1 MYNMVGATSRRGI
14 WSILPRALVA
24 LVLVLLVPGCAEQ
37 EEAPL
42 GPTSS
47 MAADD
52 AGLSADKER
61 NAVDLGPSTASA
73 RIGANAMISAFAT
86 MTSIPFD
93 PEPGPFVNNAGLFCD
108 DCVSPGLPIGFS
120 FTFFGNTF
128 TTFNLSSN
136 GFIGF
141 SPPGTVNGCCSG
153 GTIASPDGPNN
164 IIAAAWTD
172 LDPRG
177 SDGVFYE
184 TRGRDPNRYL
194 VVAYQNV
201 AWFSSQNRVT
211 TQIILY
217 EGTNAIEIHT
227 TSQPAGHIYTQ
238 GVENENGTQ
247 AAFQPGRVAA
257 NYGLANDGVRFTTVL
272 GSWTGRTSLPSA
284 RLTPAIGTANG
295 LVYVM
300 GGLNSAGTG
309 LSSVATYNPGTNAWT
324 TKASMPAARQGG
336 NGAVAIGSTMYVAG
350 GFDAARALTRTLYAY
365 NVSTNTWSTR
375 ASMPA
380 LSSCGGSAV
389 ISGKLYVFS
398 GCTRSSTGAQVAAG
412 LLHRYDPATN
422 RWTTLRSA
430 PAVHFS
436 PAVRAV
442 NGKLYVAGGND
453 GASVAIGRLDVY
465 DPATNAWSTRAA
477 MPTARV
483 AAAAAGVGGKLYVI
497 GGRNAGTSLNKVE
510 AYDPVTNRWST
521 RASMPTARS
530 GLGVGVIND
539 LVYAVA
545 GRRNSTTIVATNE
558 RFTP

>member
-1 MYNMVGATSRRGI
+1 MYDAVNVTASRGSQ
-14 WSILPRALVA
+14 SILPAALVA
-24 LVLVLLVPGCAEQ
+24 LGLLLQGCGERQETPVGPPSPGGTD
-37 EEAPL
+37 EA
-42 GPTSS
+42 
-47 MAADD
+47 A
-52 AGLSADKER
+52 LSADKEH
-61 NAVDLGPSTASA
+61 NAVDLGPPAASA
-73 RIGANAMISAFAT
+73 RIGGAHVVSAFAT
-86 MTSIPFD
+86 TSSIPFD
-93 PEPGPFVNNAGLFCD
+93 PEPGPFAHSAALFCD
-108 DCVSPGLPIGFS
+108 DCVLLGLPIGFS

-128 TTFNLSSN
+128 THFNASAN

-141 SPPGTVNGCCSG
+141 SPPVTTHGCCSG
-153 GTIASPDGPNN
+153 RPIPSADELNN

-172 LDPRG
+172 LYPGGGGDVR
-177 SDGVFYE
+177 YE
-184 TRGRDPNRYL
+184 TRGRAPNRYL
-194 VVAYQNV
+194 VVAYENV
-201 AWFSSQNRVT
+201 PWCCGPGAHVSS
-211 TQIILY
+211 QIILY

-227 TSQPAGHIYTQ
+227 ANQSAGHIYTQ
-238 GVENENGTQ
+238 GVENENGTL
-247 AAFQPGRVAA
+247 AAFQQGRVAA
-257 NYGLANDGVRFTTVL
+257 NYGLTNDGVRFTTVL

-284 RLTPAIGTANG
+284 RLTPAVGTANG
-295 LVYVM
+295 LVYVI
-300 GGLNSAGTG
+300 GGLNSAGSA
-309 LSSVATYNPGTNAWT
+309 LSSVAAYNPGTNAWT

-365 NVSTNTWSTR
+365 NVNTNTWSTR

-430 PAVHFS
+430 PSVHFS

-453 GASVAIGRLDVY
+453 GASVAMGRLDVY
-465 DPATNAWSTRAA
+465 DPATNTWSTRAA

-483 AAAAAGVGGKLYVI
+483 AAAAAGVGGKLYVL
-497 GGRNAGTSLNKVE
+497 GGRNAGASLNKVE
-510 AYDPVTNRWST
+510 AYDPVTNRWSI

-545 GRRNSTTIVATNE
+545 GRRNSSTIVATNE